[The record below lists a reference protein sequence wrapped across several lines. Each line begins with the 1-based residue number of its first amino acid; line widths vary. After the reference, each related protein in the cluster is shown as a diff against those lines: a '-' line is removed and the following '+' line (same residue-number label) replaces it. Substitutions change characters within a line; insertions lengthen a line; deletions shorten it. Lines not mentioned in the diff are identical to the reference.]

1 MRRTVYRTIQRYSD
15 TNSHSDLP
23 RCGRPRLTTAR
34 QDRILIRHSLA
45 NRKDTIP
52 ILKTSWNQSGVDA
65 SDSTI
70 RRRLLEAGL
79 SARVAKKK
87 PLLTDVHRQ
96 KRLDFARAHADWTW
110 VDLSS
115 VLWTDESR
123 FTLFESDGRVYVRRR
138 LHEEYKNCCI
148 VPTVKF
154 GGGGVTV
161 WGAMS
166 YRGTGLMKRIE
177 GNLNSQGYIDIL
189 ENYAVPSAHLLGYGD
204 NYFYMDDNAPC
215 HRSKVVKDWMANNN
229 LRSLIW
235 PPQSPDLN
243 PIENLWRD
251 LGIAKKH
258 IRTPNCTELFQVL
271 STAWDNIPVQRC
283 QDLIRS
289 MPRRMQAV
297 IAARGGYTK
306 Y

>member
-1 MRRTVYRTIQRYSD
+1 MWKAKIDYSKTRQNSDPAQPCKQERY
-15 TNSHSDLP
+15 HSYPENLLEP
-23 RCGRPRLTTAR
+23 NWGWCIWQHYSPQTAW
-34 QDRILIRHSLA
+34 SWPFCSGS
-45 NRKDTIP
+45 KE
-52 ILKTSWNQSGVDA
+52 KTSSNWRTSPEETWLCQSSCGLDLGGLVLCFVDWWISLHSIRIWWQGLRETKATWGVQE
-65 SDSTI
+65 
-70 RRRLLEAGL
+70 LLH
-79 SARVAKKK
+79 SA
-87 PLLTDVHRQ
+87 
-96 KRLDFARAHADWTW
+96 
-110 VDLSS
+110 
-115 VLWTDESR
+115 
-123 FTLFESDGRVYVRRR
+123 
-138 LHEEYKNCCI
+138 NCE
-148 VPTVKF
+148 VWWWW
-154 GGGGVTV
+154 VTV

-306 Y
+306 YWD